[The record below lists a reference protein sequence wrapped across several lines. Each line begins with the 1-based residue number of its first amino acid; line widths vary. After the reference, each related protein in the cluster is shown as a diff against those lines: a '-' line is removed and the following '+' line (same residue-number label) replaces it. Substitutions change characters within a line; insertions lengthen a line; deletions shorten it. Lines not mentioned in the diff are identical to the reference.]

1 MMGVESAEFSC
12 CADSSLSRV
21 MEGEHRAWAFDAPPV
36 RRMKMKKD
44 RVVMAVFPRAPK
56 PEEIGPNGEWPVYES
71 FVTEADL
78 RAQERSW
85 AKTHYLK
92 RIIAIPTGLARFQAA
107 MKTLLRA
114 ELRAR
119 GL

>member
-1 MMGVESAEFSC
+1 
-12 CADSSLSRV
+12 
-21 MEGEHRAWAFDAPPV
+21 
-36 RRMKMKKD
+36 MKKD
-44 RVVMAVFPRAPK
+44 RVVMAMVPRAPK

-71 FVTEADL
+71 FVAEADL

-85 AKTHYLK
+85 ARPHYRK
-92 RIIAIPTGLARFQAA
+92 RVITIPPALSRFQAA
-107 MKTLLRA
+107 MMALLRA